1 MFKVTVNGL
10 NRLDLDIDEAAA
22 YIQNRFKTN

>member
-1 MFKVTVNGL
+1 MFKVTVNCL

-22 YIQNRFKTN
+22 YIQDRFNS

>member
-22 YIQNRFKTN
+22 YIQNRFNS